1 MLKIKLENFEEA
13 LNLLNDK
20 LKENNLSITIRA
32 VGGFAM
38 LKNELRNDGYTMDID
53 TATKKYSEKVIQ
65 LIQDVSEELDID
77 EDWLNNDCN
86 GLDALSGVRK
96 QLNWLSDKSYSNIKL
111 YYADV
116 NSLLLLK
123 ARAVEKSGL
132 LLPRQQDKDDLL
144 ELLSYFDIKSVNEVK
159 ENPVSQFITSYPF
172 TMKFL
177 NDVQEW

>member
-1 MLKIKLENFEEA
+1 MLKIKLENFEDA
-13 LNLLNDK
+13 LKLLNEK
-20 LKENNLSITIRA
+20 LKINHLSITIRA

-53 TATKKYSEKVIQ
+53 TATKKYSEKVMQ
-65 LIQDVSEELDID
+65 LIRNVSEELDID

-86 GLDALSGVRK
+86 YLDALSGVRK
-96 QLNWLSDKSYSNIKL
+96 QLNWIADKNYSNIKL
-111 YYADV
+111 YYADA

-123 ARAVEKSGL
+123 ARAIEKSGL

-144 ELLSYFDIKSVNEVK
+144 ELLSYFGIKNVNEVK
-159 ENPVSQFITSYPF
+159 QNPVSQFIVSYQF

-177 NDVQEW
+177 NEVKEW